1 VRAGTFAKLG
11 AVCRVINGRAY
22 KKDELLSKGETRVIR
37 VGNFFT
43 SDKWYY
49 SNLKLDVDKYCDDG
63 DLLYAWSASFG
74 PRIWSGGR
82 AIFHYHIWKMEPDA
96 SIIHDRWLY
105 YWLQWDTEKIK
116 AAHGV
121 GATMLHVTKGAM
133 EARDL
138 FIPPLDEQKRI
149 VATLDE
155 AFEGIAKATANAEKN
170 SGSAR
175 ELLGAALR
183 QELNVASESW
193 TECSIGDQITLQRGV
208 DITKSEQRAGKVPV
222 VSSGGVKSFHNT
234 AVARA
239 PGVVIGRKGSLG
251 TAYFVE
257 EDYWPHDTTLW
268 VRDFKGNCEK
278 FVFYVLQSLDL
289 KSLDSGSANPA
300 LNRNNVHPIRVVWPP
315 RVAQDRIVERL
326 NRIGASCERL
336 TEIYAEKKLE
346 LSDLSSTLL
355 HKAFTG
361 QLTSADTI
369 AA

>member
-1 VRAGTFAKLG
+1 
-11 AVCRVINGRAY
+11 
-22 KKDELLSKGETRVIR
+22 
-37 VGNFFT
+37 
-43 SDKWYY
+43 
-49 SNLKLDVDKYCDDG
+49 
-63 DLLYAWSASFG
+63 
-74 PRIWSGGR
+74 
-82 AIFHYHIWKMEPDA
+82 
-96 SIIHDRWLY
+96 
-105 YWLQWDTEKIK
+105 
-116 AAHGV
+116 
-121 GATMLHVTKGAM
+121 M